1 MVLKRKVLIHA
12 TIYTGES
19 EEPIKDGFIRFSE
32 KIAEVGEMKF
42 YKEEQDEEVID
53 GTGRIVIPGMID
65 VHIHGG
71 HGLDVMDANP
81 DKLLYLSEKL
91 LEEGVTS
98 YFATT
103 ITQDPNDIEA
113 ALKAVKVAKD
123 KGASIEGVHLEGP
136 YISEKRAGAQPYEFI
151 TDPNIEQFLQWY
163 EASGDLIKLV
173 TYAPERPGGAEFEKV
188 MLERGIVPSVGHS
201 DAVRAELL
209 DSKASHATHLY
220 NGMRGLHHRE
230 AGVAGHAL
238 LTDGLQVEVI
248 ADGIHITPDMINLAY
263 RLKGAEGIT
272 LISDAMRA
280 KGMVEGE
287 YELGG
292 QKVWVKDGQ
301 ARLEDDTLAGS
312 VLKMDEAFRN
322 IITYTGCSVGEA
334 VQMTSG
340 NQAREFGLDQKGILA
355 PGKDADLVIL
365 NKQYE
370 VEKTYRL
377 GKGNILEGK

>member
-1 MVLKRKVLIHA
+1 MKKKVLIHA

-42 YKEEQDEEVID
+42 YKEDQEEEVID
-53 GTGRIVIPGMID
+53 AAGRIVIPGMID

-71 HGLDVMDANP
+71 HGLDVMDADP
-81 DKLLYLSEKL
+81 EKLIFLSEKL

-103 ITQDPNDIEA
+103 ITQDPNEIET

-280 KGMVEGE
+280 KGMVDGE

-301 ARLEDDTLAGS
+301 ARLADETLAGS

-322 IITYTGCSVGEA
+322 IIQFTGCSVGEA

-365 NKQYE
+365 NDQYE

-377 GKGNILEGK
+377 GEDKILEGK